1 MGGNIQIIS
10 KKIEEIKEY
19 ENNPRNNDNAVEYVA
34 RSIKDFG
41 FKIPIIVD
49 KNNVIVAGHTR
60 YKAAKELNLTE
71 VPCIVADDLTDE
83 QIKAFRLVDNKSAEL
98 AEWNLEL
105 LNIEL
110 ENIHDIDMNLYN
122 FELSELLDNV
132 IEDDYEIEL
141 PEEPKTKHGDI
152 YKLGNHY
159 LMCGDSTKE
168 SDVAK
173 LMNNNKADL
182 FLTDPPYNVA
192 LGNHDTPETARQRH
206 RRTDGLII
214 MNDKMSD
221 NDFLDFLTKCFS
233 IAKDNMK
240 DGASFYIWHA
250 DNESLTFRQALKN
263 SGLELR
269 QTLIWNKNAIT
280 LGRQDYQWK
289 HEPCLYG
296 WKDGAS
302 HSWFSDRSQPTV
314 LDFKKPSKSENHPTM
329 KPIELF
335 AYQIKNSSKAN
346 DIILDTFG
354 GSGTSII
361 ACEQLNRICFT
372 MELDPRYCDVI
383 VDRWETFTNQK
394 AELISGDQ

>member
-1 MGGNIQIIS
+1 MQIIS
-10 KKIEEIKEY
+10 KNIEEIKEY

-314 LDFKKPSKSENHPTM
+314 LDFKKPSKSEDHPTM

-335 AYQIKNSSKAN
+335 AYQIKNSSKVN
-346 DIILDTFG
+346 DIVLDTFG

>member
-1 MGGNIQIIS
+1 MQIIS

-34 RSIKDFG
+34 KSIKDFG

>member
-1 MGGNIQIIS
+1 MQIIS

-314 LDFKKPSKSENHPTM
+314 LDFKKPSKSEDHPTM

-335 AYQIKNSSKAN
+335 AYQIKNSSKVN

>member
-1 MGGNIQIIS
+1 MQIIS

-314 LDFKKPSKSENHPTM
+314 LDFKKPSKSEDHPTM
-329 KPIELF
+329 KPVELF
-335 AYQIKNSSKAN
+335 AYQIKNSSKVN
-346 DIILDTFG
+346 DIVLDTFG

-361 ACEQLNRICFT
+361 ACEQLNRLCFT

>member
-1 MGGNIQIIS
+1 MQIIS
-10 KKIEEIKEY
+10 KNIEEIKEY

-314 LDFKKPSKSENHPTM
+314 LDFKKPSKSEDHPTM

-335 AYQIKNSSKAN
+335 AYQLKNCCKVY
-346 DIILDTFG
+346 DLILVTFG

>member
-1 MGGNIQIIS
+1 MQIIS

-83 QIKAFRLVDNKSAEL
+83 QIKVFRLVDNKSAEL

-182 FLTDPPYNVA
+182 FLTDPPYNV
-192 LGNHDTPETARQRH
+192 
-206 RRTDGLII
+206 
-214 MNDKMSD
+214 
-221 NDFLDFLTKCFS
+221 CF
-233 IAKDNMK
+233 
-240 DGASFYIWHA
+240 
-250 DNESLTFRQALKN
+250 R
-263 SGLELR
+263 
-269 QTLIWNKNAIT
+269 
-280 LGRQDYQWK
+280 
-289 HEPCLYG
+289 
-296 WKDGAS
+296 
-302 HSWFSDRSQPTV
+302 
-314 LDFKKPSKSENHPTM
+314 KS
-329 KPIELF
+329 
-335 AYQIKNSSKAN
+335 
-346 DIILDTFG
+346 
-354 GSGTSII
+354 
-361 ACEQLNRICFT
+361 
-372 MELDPRYCDVI
+372 
-383 VDRWETFTNQK
+383 
-394 AELISGDQ
+394 

>member
-1 MGGNIQIIS
+1 MQIIS

-314 LDFKKPSKSENHPTM
+314 LDFKKPSRSEDHPTM

-335 AYQIKNSSKAN
+335 AYQIKNSSKVN
-346 DIILDTFG
+346 DIVLDTFG

-361 ACEQLNRICFT
+361 ACEQLNRLCFT

>member
-1 MGGNIQIIS
+1 MQIIS

-214 MNDKMSD
+214 MNDKMPD

-314 LDFKKPSKSENHPTM
+314 LDFKKPSKSEDHPTM

-335 AYQIKNSSKAN
+335 AYQIKNSSKVN
-346 DIILDTFG
+346 DIVLDTFG

>member
-1 MGGNIQIIS
+1 MQIIS

-302 HSWFSDRSQPTV
+302 HSWFSDRSQPTL
-314 LDFKKPSKSENHPTM
+314 LDFKKPSKSEDHPTM

-335 AYQIKNSSKAN
+335 AYQIKNSSKVNA
-346 DIILDTFG
+346 IVLDTFG

>member
-1 MGGNIQIIS
+1 MQIIS

-329 KPIELF
+329 KPIKLF

>member
-1 MGGNIQIIS
+1 MQIIS

-71 VPCIVADDLTDE
+71 VSCIVADDLTDE

-314 LDFKKPSKSENHPTM
+314 LDFKKPSKSEDHPTM

-335 AYQIKNSSKAN
+335 AYQIKNSSKVN
-346 DIILDTFG
+346 DIVLDTFG

>member
-1 MGGNIQIIS
+1 MQIIS
-10 KKIEEIKEY
+10 KNIEEIKEY

-49 KNNVIVAGHTR
+49 KNNVIVARHTR

-221 NDFLDFLTKCFS
+221 NDLLDFLTKCFS

-314 LDFKKPSKSENHPTM
+314 LDFKKPSKSEDHPTM

-335 AYQIKNSSKAN
+335 AYQIKNSSKVN
-346 DIILDTFG
+346 DIVLDTFG